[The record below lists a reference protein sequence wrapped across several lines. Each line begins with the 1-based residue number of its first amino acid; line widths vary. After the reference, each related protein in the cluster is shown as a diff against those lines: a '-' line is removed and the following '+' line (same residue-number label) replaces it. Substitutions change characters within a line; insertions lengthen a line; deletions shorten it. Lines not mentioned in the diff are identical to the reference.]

1 MLLSPIDVDGPSP
14 RRDVDLAKALPT
26 GPVID
31 PPFMTSMAAAVQS
44 AVLRIRSVGTWRDR
58 SKMVVPKNCLTLC
71 GNVAPTSGRYMDAMK
86 ATSVLHII
94 AAGCLG
100 LSASDGWAHATISAE
115 AEAYGWSDSAQSVP
129 QTQMHFGPFRVV
141 ASDRVELNGSVTSRT
156 PAQFG
161 ALLQAHPH
169 IRQVDIIDCP
179 GTDDDEANL
188 ALARMIRKAGITTYV
203 PSGGSVRSGG
213 VELFLAG
220 VRRRAD
226 SAAEFAVHSW
236 LDEDGMAPEDFGE
249 DDPVNRTYI
258 EYYREM
264 GMTEEKARAFYALT
278 NSVPHDDAL
287 YLKPQDIAAYLPLD

>member
-1 MLLSPIDVDGPSP
+1 MKIAFSVQI
-14 RRDVDLAKALPT
+14 
-26 GPVID
+26 
-31 PPFMTSMAAAVQS
+31 MAAA
-44 AVLRIRSVGTWRDR
+44 
-58 SKMVVPKNCLTLC
+58 CL
-71 GNVAPTSGRYMDAMK
+71 S
-86 ATSVLHII
+86 
-94 AAGCLG
+94 
-100 LSASDGWAHATISAE
+100 LSATNAWANATIHTES
-115 AEAYGWSDSAQSVP
+115 EAYGWSDSAQSVR
-129 QTQMHFGPFRVV
+129 QAATHFGPFRVV

-161 ALLQAHPH
+161 ALLRAHPG
-169 IRQVDIIDCP
+169 IRQVDIVDCP

-236 LDEDGMAPEDFGE
+236 LDEDGMEPDDFS
-249 DDPVNRTYI
+249 DNDPVNRTYI

-264 GMTEEKARAFYALT
+264 GMSEEKARAFYALT

>member
-1 MLLSPIDVDGPSP
+1 
-14 RRDVDLAKALPT
+14 
-26 GPVID
+26 
-31 PPFMTSMAAAVQS
+31 
-44 AVLRIRSVGTWRDR
+44 
-58 SKMVVPKNCLTLC
+58 
-71 GNVAPTSGRYMDAMK
+71 MK
-86 ATSVLHII
+86 AVPAFHLI
-94 AAGCLG
+94 AAGCLS
-100 LSASDGWAHATISAE
+100 LSATHAWANATISAE
-115 AEAYGWSDSAQSVP
+115 VEAYGWSDIAGSVRQAQ
-129 QTQMHFGPFRVV
+129 THFGPFRVV

-161 ALLQAHPH
+161 ALLRVYPQ

-188 ALARMIRKAGITTYV
+188 TLARMIRKAGIATYV

-236 LDEDGMAPEDFGE
+236 LDEDGLEPEDFAE
-249 DDPVNRTYI
+249 NDPVNRTYV

-278 NSVPHDDAL
+278 NSVSHDDAL

>member
-1 MLLSPIDVDGPSP
+1 MKIAFSVQI
-14 RRDVDLAKALPT
+14 
-26 GPVID
+26 
-31 PPFMTSMAAAVQS
+31 MAAA
-44 AVLRIRSVGTWRDR
+44 
-58 SKMVVPKNCLTLC
+58 
-71 GNVAPTSGRYMDAMK
+71 
-86 ATSVLHII
+86 
-94 AAGCLG
+94 G
-100 LSASDGWAHATISAE
+100 LSLSATNVWAHATISAE
-115 AEAYGWSDSAQSVP
+115 TEAYGWSDSAQNIP

-141 ASDRVELNGSVTSRT
+141 AGDRAELNGSVTSRT

-169 IRQVDIIDCP
+169 IRQIDIIECP

-188 ALARMIRKAGITTYV
+188 ALARMIRKAGIATYV

-236 LDEDGMAPEDFGE
+236 LDEDGMEPEDFSE

-258 EYYREM
+258 DYYREM